1 MSIFDLS
8 NKTVVIT
15 GASGG
20 IGLALVKG
28 FVKASAKVV
37 AADLN
42 PAPVDEAMNGHER
55 VLGLSLD
62 VTDEMAIRAML
73 SATRARFGPIDALIN
88 NAGIKSAETLLDGD
102 GDKIAK
108 TLSVNTDAVLNL
120 TRMVY
125 ADSLYER
132 GGRIINIGSSI
143 SSRGAIFN
151 YQAGG
156 ADYCFSKAIV
166 HDLTRLLAFE
176 AAPQNVTVNAVAP
189 GIIQTPMH
197 ERDEE
202 GNQGTARR
210 THSAWPHRSAG
221 GSRRRDDFPGIRC
234 RVLHH
239 RAGAPCERRHA
250 DERLSRP

>member
-42 PAPVDEAMNGHER
+42 PAPVHEAMHGHER
-55 VLGLSLD
+55 VLCLSLD
-62 VTDEMAIRAML
+62 VTDEFAIRAML

-88 NAGIKSAETLLDGD
+88 NAGIKSAESLLDGD

-125 ADSLYER
+125 ADSLHKR

-202 GNQGTARR
+202 ETRER
-210 THSAWPHRSAG
+210 HG
-221 GSRRRDDFPGIRC
+221 GRIPLGRIGQPEDLVGATIFLASDAASYVTGQ
-234 RVLHH
+234 VLHVN
-239 RAGAPCERRHA
+239 GGMLMS
-250 DERLSRP
+250 D